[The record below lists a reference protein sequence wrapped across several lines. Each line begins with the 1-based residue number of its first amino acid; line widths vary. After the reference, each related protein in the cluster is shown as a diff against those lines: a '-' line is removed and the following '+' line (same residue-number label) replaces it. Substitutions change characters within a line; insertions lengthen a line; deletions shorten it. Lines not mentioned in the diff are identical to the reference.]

1 MKSLKTQLNLL
12 TFAIMAGLCTVAT
25 EVKAQETVL
34 PQLGSSAGELITP
47 AQEQQYGAY
56 MLYQLRHLNY
66 ILDDPLIDAWLQTMG
81 HRLGASSDDPKQP
94 YTFFMMR
101 DRQINAFATL
111 GGYIGVNAGLVLTA
125 NNEDEVAGVL
135 SHEISHVTQKHVLRS
150 VERAKK
156 DQIPIMLAA
165 LATIIVAQSSN
176 SSSSDDATMAAV
188 VGSQA
193 LLIQRQIDYTR
204 SNESEADRIGIQTLY
219 RSNYNP
225 EALGDFFARMESTGR
240 GNSGG
245 YQAPDYLKSHP
256 VTSVRISEARDRA
269 YKIQQDHTD
278 LGINNALS
286 NNPLLP
292 DFAQTS
298 IGTNR
303 SFRQNTDFLWAKER
317 LRVLSA
323 GSPTIALSEYRNGVD
338 GFQRHLSDEQKYG
351 MALAYIENRQ
361 GAQAELILND
371 LFKIYSNNLWIS
383 IARAEA
389 AEMAN
394 KSTLAQS
401 RFEHLLTQYPNNRA
415 VIIAYAQFLIK
426 QNDRALAAR
435 AQTILRSLSN
445 DSNQDIIYQ
454 RSYARACEL
463 SGDLLRAA
471 EAYAEVTYL
480 NGRVDDAINQLTALL
495 RNDDLDYYQ
504 RARIEA
510 RIIYMKPISLEL
522 ERQGIRPEQ
531 QGS

>member
-1 MKSLKTQLNLL
+1 MKSLKPQIITLSI
-12 TFAIMAGLCTVAT
+12 AIMASLLLVAT
-25 EVKAQETVL
+25 GTKAQETVL

-47 AQEQQYGAY
+47 EQEQQYGAY
-56 MLYQLRHLNY
+56 TLYRLRQLNY
-66 ILDDPLIDAWLQTMG
+66 ILDDPLINTWLQTMG
-81 HRLGASSDDPKQP
+81 HRLGASSDNPRQP

-111 GGYIGVNAGLVLTA
+111 GGYIGINAGLVLIA
-125 NNEDEVAGVL
+125 NSEDEVAGVI
-135 SHEISHVTQKHVLRS
+135 SHEISHVTQQHVLRS

-165 LATIIVAQSSN
+165 LATIVAVQSRN
-176 SSSSDDATMAAV
+176 SRSTDDATMAAV

-193 LLIQRQIDYTR
+193 LLMQRQINYTR

-256 VTSVRISEARDRA
+256 VTSVRISEAKDRA
-269 YKIQQDHTD
+269 YKIQQNHTD
-278 LGINNALS
+278 LGIQNTS
-286 NNPLLP
+286 TNNPLIP

-298 IGTNR
+298 STTNQ
-303 SFRQNTDFLWAKER
+303 SHQTNTDFLWAKER

-323 GSPTIALSEYRNGVD
+323 SSPNIALSEYRNGID
-338 GFQRHLSDEQKYG
+338 GYQRTLNDEQKYG
-351 MALAYIENRQ
+351 MALAYNENMQ
-361 GAQAELILND
+361 GAAAELILND
-371 LFKIYSNNLWIS
+371 LYKKYNNNLWIS

-389 AEMAN
+389 AEMA
-394 KSTLAQS
+394 KKTALAQT
-401 RFEHLLTQYPNNRA
+401 RFEHLLIQFPNNRA
-415 VIIAYAQFLIK
+415 AILAYAQFLIK
-426 QNDRALAAR
+426 QNDRILAAR
-435 AQTILRSLSN
+435 AQLILRTLSN
-445 DSNQDIIYQ
+445 DSNEDVVYQ

-463 SGDLLRAA
+463 SGDTLRAA
-471 EAYAEVTYL
+471 EAYAEVAYL

-522 ERQGIRPEQ
+522 QRQGIRPEQ

>member
-1 MKSLKTQLNLL
+1 MVSLL
-12 TFAIMAGLCTVAT
+12 TVTTGI
-25 EVKAQETVL
+25 KAQDTVL
-34 PQLGSSAGELITP
+34 PQLGSSAGDLITP
-47 AQEQQYGAY
+47 EQEQQYGAY
-56 MLYQLRHLNY
+56 TLYRLRQLDY
-66 ILDDPLIDAWLQTMG
+66 IVDDPLIDIWLQTMG
-81 HRLGASSDDPKQP
+81 HRLGAASDNPKQP
-94 YTFFMMR
+94 FTFFMMK

-125 NNEDEVAGVL
+125 NSEDEVAGVI

-150 VERAKK
+150 VERAQK
-156 DQIPIMLAA
+156 DKIPIMLAA
-165 LATIIVAQSSN
+165 LATIIVAQSTN

-188 VGSQA
+188 IGSQA

-269 YKIQQDHTD
+269 FKIQQTHKDIT
-278 LGINNALS
+278 LQQIPT

-292 DFAQTS
+292 DFAKTS
-298 IGTNR
+298 TTINQSR
-303 SFRQNTDFLWAKER
+303 NNQTDFSWAKER

-323 GSPTIALSEYRNGVD
+323 SSPITALAEYRNGVD
-338 GFQRHLSDEQKYG
+338 GYQRSLNDAQKYG
-351 MALAYIENRQ
+351 MALAYNENRQ
-361 GAQAELILND
+361 GTNAEPILND
-371 LFKIYSNNLWIS
+371 LYTKYPNNIWIS
-383 IARAEA
+383 IARAQA
-389 AEMAN
+389 ADMAK
-394 KSTLAQS
+394 KSALAQT
-401 RFEHLLTQYPNNRA
+401 RFEVLLQQFPYNRA
-415 VIIAYAQFLIK
+415 VIIAYAQFLIE
-426 QNDRALAAR
+426 QNNREMAAR
-435 AQTILRSLSN
+435 AQVILRTLSN
-445 DSNQDIIYQ
+445 NSNEDVVFQN
-454 RSYARACEL
+454 SYARACEL
-463 SGDLLRAA
+463 SGDTLRAA

-510 RIIYMKPISLEL
+510 RIVYMKPISLEL
-522 ERQGIRPEQ
+522 QRQGIRPEQ

>member
-1 MKSLKTQLNLL
+1 MKSLRTQLNLL
-12 TFAIMAGLCTVAT
+12 SFAIIASLCSVAI

-34 PQLGSSAGELITP
+34 PQLGSSAGDLITP
-47 AQEQQYGAY
+47 EQEQQYGSY
-56 MLYQLRHLNY
+56 MLYQLRQLNY
-66 ILDDPLIDAWLQTMG
+66 ILDDPLIDTWLQTMG

-111 GGYIGVNAGLVLTA
+111 GGYIGVNAGLVLIA
-125 NNEDEVAGVL
+125 NSEDEVAGVI
-135 SHEISHVTQKHVLRS
+135 SHEISHVTQKHVIRS
-150 VERAKK
+150 VERAQK
-156 DQIPIMLAA
+156 DKIPIMLAA
-165 LATIIVAQSSN
+165 LATIIVAQSTK

-193 LLIQRQIDYTR
+193 LMIQRQIDYTR

-245 YQAPDYLKSHP
+245 YQAPDYLRSHP

-269 YKIQQDHTD
+269 FKIKQDHTD
-278 LGINNALS
+278 LGTS
-286 NNPLLP
+286 KTTTNNPLIP
-292 DFAQTS
+292 DFAQTN
-298 IGTNR
+298 IGTDHR
-303 SFRQNTDFLWAKER
+303 FKPSTDFYWAKER

-323 GSPTIALSEYRNGVD
+323 VNPTLALSEYRNGVD

-351 MALAYIENRQ
+351 MALAYNENRQ
-361 GAQAELILND
+361 GASAELILNE
-371 LFKIYSNNLWIS
+371 LSKKYPNNLWIS
-383 IARAEA
+383 IARSEA

-394 KSTLAQS
+394 KTALAQT
-401 RFEHLLTQYPNNRA
+401 RFEHLLTQFPNNRA

-426 QNDRALAAR
+426 QNDRELAAR
-435 AQTILRSLSN
+435 AQVILRTLSN
-445 DSNQDIIYQ
+445 DSSQDVVYQ

-480 NGRVDDAINQLTALL
+480 YGRVDDAINQLTALL

-504 RARIEA
+504 RARIES

-522 ERQGIRPEQ
+522 QRQGIRPEQ